1 VTFIDPG
8 EQRRGRSRKPH
19 LKAPEVLGLFD
30 ALKEPPPTP
39 MRVTS
44 STSID
49 AAKEI
54 REKSMTRRRH
64 MVLLLLK
71 STDSG
76 LARFQIAERLG
87 IPDHWCS
94 STVDALIKMGK
105 IEEHSTRTI
114 VNPKSMKTCAVLVAI
129 DSGEMEGAA

>member
-1 VTFIDPG
+1 
-8 EQRRGRSRKPH
+8 
-19 LKAPEVLGLFD
+19 
-30 ALKEPPPTP
+30 
-39 MRVTS
+39 
-44 STSID
+44 
-49 AAKEI
+49 
-54 REKSMTRRRH
+54 

-105 IEEHSTRTI
+105 IEEHSTRTV
-114 VNPKSMKTCAVLVAI
+114 VNPKSMKTCAVLVWI
-129 DSGEMEGAA
+129 DSGEMEKSA